1 MLQTI
6 YITFLTYLQPIDSL
20 CKLNGFK
27 MKHTILLNWVKTFI
41 KLFEDFK
48 TTWNDSGFYF
58 SVKGILL
65 ENTCLKVPISSQE
78 NVHGRYSAVSIGVF
92 EQAL

>member
-1 MLQTI
+1 M
-6 YITFLTYLQPIDSL
+6 
-20 CKLNGFK
+20 NGFK
-27 MKHTILLNWVKTFI
+27 MKRTILLNWVKTFI
-41 KLFEDFK
+41 KLFDDFK
-48 TTWNDSGFYF
+48 ITWNDSGFYF

-65 ENTCLKVPISSQE
+65 ENTCLKVPISSQK